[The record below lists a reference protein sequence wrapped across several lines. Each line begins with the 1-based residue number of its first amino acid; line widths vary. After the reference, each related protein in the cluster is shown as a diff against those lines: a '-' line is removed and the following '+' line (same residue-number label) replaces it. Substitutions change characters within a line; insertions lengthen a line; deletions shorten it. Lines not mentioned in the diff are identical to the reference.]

1 MMDRTLDVGKEMTI
15 DKRLLSSVR
24 LKYEGLS
31 ENGDTLKLTVTQ
43 SGLFKKTT
51 KTEEEFPVEEDGS
64 FDVKPVPSP
73 TRYLRVIGVS
83 PESIDFYLRDPAK
96 NYQ

>member
-1 MMDRTLDVGKEMTI
+1 MTI

-64 FDVKPVPSP
+64 FDVKPVSSP